1 MIPFQHQIEDTIR
14 IVNNPYFA
22 LLNEMGTGKS
32 KTIIDAVWELYQE
45 EGYQYAI
52 IICPKTVISSWVNT
66 HISLNFDSDY
76 DIAVNFK
83 WIKSTHINV
92 FRFIV
97 INYEKLRNEE
107 NFKLIQRVLK
117 NKCVLILD
125 ESQKVANPRAMI
137 TKKVLKLAMQ
147 ASRRYILSGTPIR
160 KNPLDYYTQF
170 KFLHPDILGFKSWYA
185 FRGRYAI
192 MGGYKVNGMPVQV
205 VGFKNLDDLR
215 SKVSP
220 YFVRRTKKECLDL
233 PEQLYQVQEVELDSK
248 AKVVYK
254 DMEEHALSM
263 IGDDTIAATVKVVQL
278 LKLRQITAG
287 FLKDKAKNQLII
299 EGKSIHSFTNNKLKV
314 LQEIDV
320 GKLVIFCV
328 FHHEIKAVKNIFLN
342 ILGQDDCLEISGRVT
357 GNQRENA
364 IAHFQGNTYDR
375 IVVQVETGG
384 LGIDLYAAHTAIYL
398 SNHYNW
404 DVRTQS
410 ESRIHRIGQN
420 HPCTYIDVL
429 ATIDGKPTID
439 HDILHVIQKKKN
451 FADYM
456 LKEKEWK

>member
-1 MIPFQHQIEDTIR
+1 MIPFQHQIEDTQKI
-14 IVNNPYFA
+14 IDNPYFA

-32 KTIIDAVWELYQE
+32 KTIIDAIQNHLRFICTHAV
-45 EGYQYAI
+45 I
-52 IICPKTVISSWVNT
+52 VCPKTVISSWVNT
-66 HISLNFDSDY
+66 HIPLNFETY
-76 DIAVNFK
+76 NLNVNFK
-83 WIKSTHINV
+83 WIKKSESSNPFT
-92 FRFIV
+92 FV
-97 INYEKLRNEE
+97 ILNYEKLRNEQ
-107 NFKLIQRVLK
+107 NFKKIEKLLK
-117 NKCVLILD
+117 TTFCVMILD
-125 ESQKVANPRAMI
+125 ESQKVANPKAQI
-137 TKKVLKLAMQ
+137 TKRVLKLSLL

-192 MGGYKVNGMPVQV
+192 MGGYKVMGMPVQV
-205 VGFKNLDDLR
+205 VGFRELDELR
-215 SKVSP
+215 KKVMP
-220 YFVRRTKKECLDL
+220 YFIRRTKEQCLDL
-233 PEQLYQVQEVELDSK
+233 PEQLYQVQETELDK
-248 AKVVYK
+248 EAAKVYK

-263 IGDDTIAATVKVVQL
+263 IGDDTIAVTVKITQI

-287 FLKDKAKNQLII
+287 FLKDG
-299 EGKSIHSFTNNKLKV
+299 ESVYDFTNHKLKL

-320 GKLVIFCV
+320 EKLVIFCV
-328 FHHEIKAVKNIFLN
+328 FHHEIDSVLKNHSS
-342 ILGQDDCLEISGRVT
+342 DDGCLEISGRIT
-357 GNQRENA
+357 GRKRESN
-364 IAHFQGNTYDR
+364 ILDFQQTANPR

-384 LGIDLYAAHTAIYL
+384 LGIDLHAAHTAIYL

-420 HPCTYIDVL
+420 HKCTYIDVL
-429 ATIDGKPTID
+429 ATINGKQTID

-456 LKEKEWK
+456 LKEKAWN